1 MPQTV
6 EITLTPEAA
15 SDEAVYTA
23 AAMQAAGIGEEQV
36 AFCRVVR
43 RSIDARRH
51 TSRIRGVRVNLAVEL
66 WLDDEGRPEPVRF
79 EWGDVANVPGS
90 REVVVVGAGPA
101 GLFAALELIERG
113 CRPIILE
120 RGKDVSAR
128 KADIAAVQRNERV
141 DPDSNYAFG
150 EGGAGTYSDGKLY
163 TRSKK
168 RGNFRKTLEIL
179 HFHGA
184 DESILYDAHPHIGT
198 DRLPRVIAAMR
209 ETILKAGGVI
219 RFNSRV
225 TDLLLSPDKSRL
237 SGVETQDGTRIEAR
251 AVILATG
258 HSARDIYELLYE
270 KGIRIE
276 SKPFAMGVRV
286 EHRQEL
292 IDRIQYKT
300 VDPALPAASYSLVAQ
315 VPSGLRGTQAQKTRG
330 VYSFCMCPGGF
341 IVPALT
347 EAGECVVNG
356 MSPSGRNNVFANS
369 GIVTQVL
376 EEDYADLVP
385 HFGPLAGM
393 RFQQQVEKMGYAQ
406 GGGAQVAP
414 AQRLDSFVGGFR
426 CGETLPT
433 SYHPGVTASD
443 MDRWLPR
450 FIGQALR
457 AGFREFDRRM
467 RGFVTADAQV
477 IGIESRTSSP
487 VRVPRCRATGEEGVP
502 YMHPQV
508 AGLFPAGEG
517 AGYAGGI
524 VSAAVD
530 GAAVARAVAEFIGA
544 KN

>member
-1 MPQTV
+1 MPKIV
-6 EITLTPEAA
+6 EITLTPEQAA
-15 SDEAVYTA
+15 DSALYTA
-23 AAMQAAGIGEEQV
+23 AAIAAAGLKSETEI

-51 TSRIRGVRVNLAVEL
+51 TSGIQGVRVNMALEL
-66 WLDDEGRPEPVRF
+66 WLDEEGKPDPVHF
-79 EWGDVANVPGS
+79 EWGDVSNAPAS
-90 REVVVVGAGPA
+90 REVIIVGAGPA
-101 GLFAALELIERG
+101 GLFAALGLIELG
-113 CRPIILE
+113 FRPIVLE

-128 KADIAAVQRNERV
+128 KGDIAAIQRNERV
-141 DPDSNYAFG
+141 NPDSNYAFG

-168 RGNFRKTLEIL
+168 RGNFRKSLEIL

-184 DESILYDAHPHIGT
+184 DESILFEAHPHIGT
-198 DRLPRVIAAMR
+198 DRLPRVITAMR
-209 ETILKAGGVI
+209 ETILRSGGVI
-219 RFNSRV
+219 RFDTRV
-225 TDLLLSPDKSRL
+225 TDILLTPDKTSI
-237 SGVETQDGTRIEAR
+237 SGVETQDGTRITAP

-258 HSARDIYELLYE
+258 HSARDIYELLHE
-270 KGIRIE
+270 KGILVE
-276 SKPFAMGVRV
+276 AKPFAMGLRV

-292 IDRIQYKT
+292 IDRIQYK
-300 VDPALPAASYSLVAQ
+300 VNDPYLPAASYSLVAQ
-315 VPSGLRGTQAQKTRG
+315 VPAGTKGGTATRG

-356 MSPSGRNNVFANS
+356 MSPSGRNNVYANA

-376 EEDYADLVP
+376 PEDFADLVP

-393 RFQQQVEKMGYAQ
+393 RFQQQLEKMGFAQ

-414 AQRLDSFVGGFR
+414 AQRLDSFVGGFK

-433 SYHPGVTASD
+433 SYHPGVVASD
-443 MDRWLPR
+443 MDKWMPR
-450 FIGQALR
+450 FIAQALR
-457 AGFREFDRRM
+457 AGFKEFEKKM
-467 RGFVTADAQV
+467 RGFVTPEAQV

-487 VRVPRCRATGEEGVP
+487 VRIPRCRATGEDGTP

-524 VSAAVD
+524 ISAAVD
-530 GAAVARAVAEFIGA
+530 GAAVAKAVTDFIRSV
-544 KN
+544 

>member
-1 MPQTV
+1 MPKIV
-6 EITLTPEAA
+6 EITLTPKDSADSAA
-15 SDEAVYTA
+15 YTA
-23 AAMQAAGIGEEQV
+23 AAIAAAGLKSPSDV

-43 RSIDARRH
+43 RSIDARRRKAEDG
-51 TSRIRGVRVNLAVEL
+51 SPMGVRVNMAVEL
-66 WLDDEGRPEPVRF
+66 WLDAEGKPDPIHF
-79 EWGDVANVPGS
+79 EWGDVSNAPVS
-90 REVVVVGAGPA
+90 KEVIIVGAGPA

-113 CRPIILE
+113 FRPILLE

-128 KADIAAVQRNERV
+128 KADIAAIQRNERV
-141 DPDSNYAFG
+141 NPDSNYAFG

-168 RGNFRKTLEIL
+168 RGNFRKSLEIL

-184 DESILYDAHPHIGT
+184 DESILYEAHPHIGT
-198 DRLPRVIAAMR
+198 DKLPRVIASMR

-219 RFNSRV
+219 RFDTRV
-225 TDLLLSPDKSRL
+225 TDFLLSSDGAAIQ
-237 SGVETQDGTRIEAR
+237 GVETHDGTRISAS

-258 HSARDIYELLYE
+258 HSARDIYELLHQ
-270 KGIRIE
+270 KGILIE
-276 SKPFAMGVRV
+276 AKPFAMGVRV
-286 EHRQEL
+286 EHKQEL
-292 IDRIQYKT
+292 IDKIQYK
-300 VDPALPAASYSLVAQ
+300 VNDPYLPAAAYSLVAQ
-315 VPSGLRGTQAQKTRG
+315 VPSGKTGTRG

-356 MSPSGRNNVFANS
+356 MSPSGRNNVYANS
-369 GIVTQVL
+369 GIVTQIL
-376 EEDYADLVP
+376 PEDYADLVP

-393 RFQQQVEKMGYAQ
+393 RFQQQLEKMGYAQ

-414 AQRLDSFVGGFR
+414 AQRLDSFVGGFK

-433 SYHPGVTASD
+433 SYHPGIVASD
-443 MDRWLPR
+443 MDKWMPK
-450 FIGQALR
+450 FIAQALR
-457 AGFREFDRRM
+457 AGFKEFDKKM
-467 RGFVTADAQV
+467 RGYLTGEAQV

-487 VRVPRCRATGEEGVP
+487 VRIPRGRED

-524 VSAAVD
+524 ISAAVD
-530 GAAVARAVAEFIGA
+530 GAAVAGAVADFRG
-544 KN
+544 KSH